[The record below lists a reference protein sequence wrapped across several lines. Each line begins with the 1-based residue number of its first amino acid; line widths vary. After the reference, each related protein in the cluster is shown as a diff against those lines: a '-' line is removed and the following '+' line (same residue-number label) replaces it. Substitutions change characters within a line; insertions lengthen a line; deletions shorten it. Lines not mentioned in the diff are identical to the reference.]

1 MAAAIVQQQDPYAI
15 RDATAYATQQTAL
28 QTLLDTYNM
37 NLLAGQ
43 TNLLNTTRGLDT
55 GLGALASLI
64 GSRGTRESG
73 VAQRQFSKYG
83 QDWLNTTNPMSQ
95 GITDLWT
102 KYLGDKAGIDKT
114 YTDTVGTTITNK
126 QDDILATANT
136 IKTNT

>member
-1 MAAAIVQQQDPYAI
+1 MAAAIVEQQDPYAI
-15 RDATAYATQQTAL
+15 RDATAYAAQQGAL
-28 QTLLDTYNM
+28 QILFDTYNM
-37 NLLAGQ
+37 NFLTGQ

-64 GSRGTRESG
+64 GRSGLRESG

-95 GITDLWT
+95 GMTDLYT
-102 KYLGDKAGIDKT
+102 KYDLDKAGVNKT
-114 YTDTVGTTITNK
+114 YTDSVAQTAIDK
-126 QDDILATANT
+126 QNDILATANS

>member
-15 RDATAYATQQTAL
+15 RDATAYATQQSAL

-37 NLLAGQ
+37 NLLTGQ

-55 GLGALASLI
+55 GLGNLASLI

-95 GITDLWT
+95 AMTDLYT
-102 KYLGDKAGIDKT
+102 QLGLDQGVVNKT
-114 YTDTVGTTITNK
+114 YTDSIAQTATDK
-126 QDDILATANT
+126 QNDILATANT